1 VALTALLRES
11 KVIGV
16 NPDTMTDRRSYHE
29 YCGLAKALD
38 VVGERWTLLVVRNL
52 LLGPLRYSD
61 LLRGLPGITTN
72 LLAKR
77 LREMEAGG
85 LVERIGGAAADGAR
99 AYRLTPLGAGLEPA
113 IHALGAWAAHRMA
126 TPEPDDHR
134 SVEWLLVALRRRYR
148 GGVRLRAELV
158 ADGVP
163 YRLLLADA
171 AAEIARGETVRPELR
186 LRGEGA
192 AIGALFLG
200 GWDAAALPPDVQ
212 VDGTLYAL
220 RLLVDAF
227 EPAVRES

>member
-1 VALTALLRES
+1 MS
-11 KVIGV
+11 
-16 NPDTMTDRRSYHE
+16 DRRSYHE
-29 YCGLAKALD
+29 HCGLAKALD

-77 LREMEAGG
+77 LRELETGG
-85 LVERIGGAAADGAR
+85 IVERVGGAAADGTR
-99 AYRLTPLGAGLEPA
+99 AYRLTSLGAGLEPA
-113 IHALGAWAAHRMA
+113 IHALGAWASPRMA

-134 SVEWLLVALRRRYR
+134 SIEWLLVALRRRYR

-171 AAEIARGETVRPELR
+171 AAEIARGEAVRPELR
-186 LRGEGA
+186 LRGEGT

-200 GWDAAALPPDVQ
+200 GWDPAALPGDVQ